1 MNGRGCYTLFVKEVR
16 RFWKVIGQTVGAPV
30 VTSLLYLLVFH
41 QVLEG
46 RVNVY
51 EGVSYTAFLIP
62 GLIMMSVIQNSF
74 ANTSSSMTQSKIM
87 GNIVF
92 LLMTPISAFELYI
105 AYVGATLLRAAL
117 VATALYVIAQFF
129 VWVPMVNP
137 LQVLLMLMLSSGC
150 LAVLGLIAGIL
161 ADKFEHLAAFQNFF
175 IMPLSFLSGVFYS
188 IESLPAFWQTASH
201 YNPVFY
207 MIDGFRHGFFG
218 VSDISPLRSML
229 GVGLFFVFVS
239 AICLFM
245 LHRGYK
251 IRS

>member
-1 MNGRGCYTLFVKEVR
+1 MNWRGCYTLFVKEVR

-30 VTSLLYLLVFH
+30 ITSLLYLLVFH

-51 EGVSYTAFLIP
+51 EGVPYTAFLIP

-74 ANTSSSMTQSKIM
+74 ANTSSSLTQSKIM
-87 GNIVF
+87 GNLVF

-105 AYVGATLLRAAL
+105 AYIGATLVRALL

-129 VWVPMVNP
+129 VWVPMAHP
-137 LQVLLMLMLSSGC
+137 LQVLLMLLLSSGT

-188 IESLPAFWQTASH
+188 IQSLPPFWQAASH

-218 VSDISPLRSML
+218 VSDINPLRSMF
-229 GVGLFFVFVS
+229 GVALFFVVVS
-239 AICLFM
+239 ALCLFM
-245 LHRGYK
+245 LRRGYK

>member
-1 MNGRGCYTLFVKEVR
+1 MNWHGCYTLFVKEVR

-46 RVNVY
+46 RVDVY
-51 EGVSYTAFLIP
+51 SSVSYTAFLIP

-74 ANTSSSMTQSKIM
+74 ANTSSSLTQSKIQ
-87 GNIVF
+87 GNLVF
-92 LLMTPISAFELYI
+92 LLLTPISAFELYI
-105 AYVGATLLRAAL
+105 AYIGATLIRATL
-117 VATALYVIAQFF
+117 VAVALYVIAQVFAL
-129 VWVPMVNP
+129 VPIERP
-137 LQVLLMLMLSSGC
+137 LLVLVMLFLSSGS

-175 IMPLSFLSGVFYS
+175 IMPLAFLSGVFYS
-188 IESLPAFWQTASH
+188 IQSLPAFWQAASH

-218 VSDISPLRSML
+218 VSDIPPTHSVV
-229 GVGLFFVFVS
+229 GVGLFFVVVS
-239 AICLFM
+239 VICILM
-245 LHRGYK
+245 LRRGYK

>member
-1 MNGRGCYTLFVKEVR
+1 MNWHGCYTLFVKEVR

-46 RVNVY
+46 RVDVY
-51 EGVSYTAFLIP
+51 AGVSYTAFLIP

-74 ANTSSSMTQSKIM
+74 ANTSSSLTQSKIQ
-87 GNIVF
+87 GNLVF
-92 LLMTPISAFELYI
+92 LLLTPISAFELYI
-105 AYVGATLLRAAL
+105 AYIGATLIRAAL
-117 VATALYVIAQFF
+117 VAIALYVVAQVFAL
-129 VWVPMVNP
+129 VPIERPV
-137 LQVLLMLMLSSGC
+137 LMLVMLILSSGS

-175 IMPLSFLSGVFYS
+175 IMPLAFLSGVFYS
-188 IESLPAFWQTASH
+188 IQSLPAFWQAASH

-218 VSDISPLRSML
+218 VSEVNPALSVA
-229 GVGLFFVFVS
+229 GVGLFFVVIS
-239 AICLFM
+239 TICILM
-245 LHRGYK
+245 LRRGYK